1 MKSTRR
7 LARLF
12 AAAAVMMPLV
22 AAACGNEEA
31 VELDLSAAAERGQLT
46 SVEMGCQG
54 CHRTSGEG
62 GVGPSWDGLY
72 GSTITLS
79 DGSEI
84 TVDDEYIITSVRE
97 PNAQKREGQRGAM
110 GAYDDKRISDA
121 ELAEIIEFIKAL
133 G

>member
-1 MKSTRR
+1 MSSTRR
-7 LARLF
+7 LARMV
-12 AAAAVMMPLV
+12 AAVAIMTPLV
-22 AAACGNEEA
+22 AAACGNDEA
-31 VELDLSAAAERGQLT
+31 VDLDLSAAAKRGQLT
-46 SVEMGCQG
+46 ATEMGCQG

-72 GSTITLS
+72 GSSITLS

-84 TVDDEYIITSVRE
+84 TVDDAYIITAVRE
-97 PNAQKREGQRGAM
+97 PNAEKREGQRGAM
-110 GAYDDKRISDA
+110 GAYDDKRISDD